1 MEKLWKYLV
10 DGVRDYCRDNGFGK
24 VILGLSGGLDSAMV
38 GVIAA
43 EALGGENVRA
53 VMMKTK
59 YTSGLSVE
67 IARETAK
74 LNGLNYQEVDI
85 QPEIDAQTAFL
96 RQFFGE
102 EPKGVV
108 LENLQARERGKLLM
122 ALSNQ
127 FGGLVLACGNKSEAA
142 MGYCTLY
149 GDTCG
154 GLAPIANV
162 ISLIYLLWRV
172 GGTAGSGFCRRKL
185 LSGRQARNSALG
197 KKTRT
202 VCRLMPFWMKS

>member
-1 MEKLWKYLV
+1 MEKLWKHLV

-127 FGGLVLACGNKSEAA
+127 FA
-142 MGYCTLY
+142 T
-149 GDTCG
+149 T
-154 GLAPIANV
+154 
-162 ISLIYLLWRV
+162 
-172 GGTAGSGFCRRKL
+172 
-185 LSGRQARNSALG
+185 
-197 KKTRT
+197 
-202 VCRLMPFWMKS
+202 